1 MNLPPSFVPQIPDD
15 LRMQANDLLSHCIAT
30 GQAKPLYQVVENL
43 LLVGPSAFYTL
54 NALLRETSQRR
65 AQIEDEIHR
74 AIGTFYN
81 NVYAASGLT
90 AEQFDRPFFAYE
102 TLQFEYRLYGDYLYE
117 LDWIASDIT
126 SETFSQ
132 LTEYHAETSQKLDQL
147 AKQYQ
152 LCVQLENYL
161 EDWLWGMAYQTVQH
175 LHAIP
180 LAKSSHIVL

>member
-15 LRMQANDLLSHCIAT
+15 LRMQANDLLSHCIET
-30 GQAKPLYQVVENL
+30 GQIQPFYRVVQNL
-43 LLVGPSAFYTL
+43 LLVGPSAFDTL
-54 NALLRETSQRR
+54 YALLRETSQRR

-102 TLQFEYRLYGDYLYE
+102 TLQFGYRLYGDYLYE
-117 LDWIASDIT
+117 IDWIASGIT
-126 SETFSQ
+126 GETFNQ
-132 LTEYHAETSQKLDQL
+132 LSEYHAETSQKLDQL

-152 LCVQLENYL
+152 LCLQLENYL
-161 EDWLWGMAYQTVQH
+161 DDWLWGMAYQTVQQ
-175 LHAIP
+175 LHAISFS
-180 LAKSSHIVL
+180 KSNHIVL